1 MSSFSSSFI
10 DQVNTKY
17 EALRLIKDPTRLISL
32 LYSKYGDIEEDFYF
46 LNANILIYNLP
57 TKLNCLFKE
66 MKYTNLSHDYLKRQ
80 YKLKESTSRI
90 PKLAEYYKN
99 YHLFFCRPTLR
110 HYKLSKIVC
119 NYQDKKAELFYKN
132 NYQDSKGNNSLDK
145 EEMNKKTSSFSLSSL
160 DNITN
165 NKIIFDKQTKKM
177 LDKSE
182 TELKNNNFYNTLVLD
197 SSRSNLLLNNGLIS
211 KRSGDDNSFE
221 KCIHAFVDYQYN
233 KNKNKIRKNNK
244 NLYIKNKKIKN
255 IIINNE
261 NSNKYSKL
269 KNNISQSQR
278 ETHKF
283 YTFKL
288 YNNSSKVMNHKINR
302 ISNNNSSNNTNYIN
316 KIKMKKKSLYN
327 LSNNRYNTST
337 TTLLN
342 NKNHKKY
349 VSKKEL
355 NLNYPV
361 TTTNKDSK
369 KNKTYVY
376 VNSINNNTNNNTI
389 NSTSAN
395 NKNHSNTMSK
405 LFSHSNVNSNLSPN
419 HEMIKNLKN
428 IHNNYKNFSKLTE
441 YLKQSQNKENSNNLN
456 QKAALHKKNCLS
468 IGEVENKNMLFSL
481 NNKSRITKK
490 KITINKNLKIAV
502 TNNINNVSEQRTK
515 HTKNKTF
522 DYNAINHTNNLIKSN
537 NISNNE
543 DFNNIINKVP
553 QKGINKMNAENSK
566 SNFTKIKKNSKSKK
580 SIFSPSSKKIISKI
594 PVTQTN
600 SKDKNKKQNLTVK
613 IISPNN
619 RKREFNINFTK
630 DINSTQNKRYNKCLY
645 TNDNNIIN
653 NFSNKDGLIKSGKIS
668 KYNYCLSPNNGGNNN
683 MNRIIKNVS
692 GGAYYGAHISPT
704 NQLLNSIGY
713 FKRNII
719 INNNLNLNSNNN
731 IYQKKSANIDNKMHS
746 KIIENNMVP
755 NSCNFNNTT
764 KELYSN
770 NNTLTNSN
778 NNTSINCNDYKKLSR
793 NKKKIQNKKFNNSKK
808 TNNINNKT
816 NSINNQLN
824 YNFIIDENNYRNNIN
839 KNKGNINISIE
850 KNNINIKDSILHID
864 KIYIKKDNNS
874 KNKKNEINELIPR
887 VYSDVDCCS
896 SQHKRKVEIKVGDKK
911 RIKSGIDDIKKNKE
925 KMKFM
930 DYSPAKINYSPKM
943 INVHRNF
950 NLLTRTNKELNNN
963 YK

>member
-32 LYSKYGDIEEDFYF
+32 LYSKYGDIEEDYYL

-66 MKYTNLSHDYLKRQ
+66 MKYTNFSHDYLKRQ
-80 YKLKESTSRI
+80 YKIKESTSRI

-110 HYKLSKIVC
+110 HYKLSKVVC

-233 KNKNKIRKNNK
+233 KNKNKIRKNNNK
-244 NLYIKNKKIKN
+244 KLYIKNKKIKN
-255 IIINNE
+255 IMINNE

-269 KNNISQSQR
+269 KNNVSQSQR

-288 YNNSSKVMNHKINR
+288 YNNSSKAMNHKINR

-316 KIKMKKKSLYN
+316 KIKMKKKSLYS

-342 NKNHKKY
+342 NKNHKKCI
-349 VSKKEL
+349 SKKEL

-389 NSTSAN
+389 NSTSTN
-395 NKNHSNTMSK
+395 NKNHSTTMSK
-405 LFSHSNVNSNLSPN
+405 IFSHSNVNSNLSPN
-419 HEMIKNLKN
+419 HEAIKNLKN
-428 IHNNYKNFSKLTE
+428 MSNNYKNFSKLTE

-468 IGEVENKNMLFSL
+468 IGDVENKNLLFSL
-481 NNKSRITKK
+481 NNKNRITKK

-522 DYNAINHTNNLIKSN
+522 DYNAINHTNNVIKSN

-543 DFNNIINKVP
+543 DFNNMTNKPP
-553 QKGINKMNAENSK
+553 QKGANKMNTEIK
-566 SNFTKIKKNSKSKK
+566 NFTKIKKNSKSKK
-580 SIFSPSSKKIISKI
+580 SIFSPSSKKIINKM
-594 PVTQTN
+594 PMTQTN
-600 SKDKNKKQNLTVK
+600 SKDKNNKKNLTVK

-645 TNDNNIIN
+645 TNDNNIVN

-668 KYNYCLSPNNGGNNN
+668 KYNYNYCLSPNVGSNN

-692 GGAYYGAHISPT
+692 GGAFYGAHISPT

-719 INNNLNLNSNNN
+719 INNNLNLNHNNN
-731 IYQKKSANIDNKMHS
+731 VYQKKSPNMKNKMHS
-746 KIIENNMVP
+746 KIVENNIVQ

-816 NSINNQLN
+816 NSINNQVN
-824 YNFIIDENNYRNNIN
+824 YNFIIDENNYKSNIN

-874 KNKKNEINELIPR
+874 KNKKCDMNDIIPR
-887 VYSDVDCCS
+887 VYSDADCCS
-896 SQHKRKVEIKVGDKK
+896 SQHKKKIEIKVGDKK
-911 RIKSGIDDIKKNKE
+911 RIKSGIDDVKKNKE

-930 DYSPAKINYSPKM
+930 DYSPTKINYSPKM

-950 NLLTRTNKELNNN
+950 NLLTKTNKEINNN

>member
-10 DQVNTKY
+10 EQVNTKY

-32 LYSKYGDIEEDFYF
+32 LYSKYGDIEEDYYF

-110 HYKLSKIVC
+110 HYKLSKVVC

-182 TELKNNNFYNTLVLD
+182 TELKNNNYYNTLVLD
-197 SSRSNLLLNNGLIS
+197 SSRSNLLFNNGLIS

-233 KNKNKIRKNNK
+233 KNKNKIKKNSK
-244 NLYIKNKKIKN
+244 KLYLKNKKIKN
-255 IIINNE
+255 IIINTE

-269 KNNISQSQR
+269 KSNVSQSQR

-288 YNNSSKVMNHKINR
+288 YNNSSKVMDHKINR

-405 LFSHSNVNSNLSPN
+405 IFSHSNVNSNLSPN
-419 HEMIKNLKN
+419 HEKIKNLKN
-428 IHNNYKNFSKLTE
+428 INNNYKNFSKLTE

-468 IGEVENKNMLFSL
+468 IGDVENKNMIFSL
-481 NNKSRITKK
+481 NNKGRITKK
-490 KITINKNLKIAV
+490 KITINKNVKIAV
-502 TNNINNVSEQRTK
+502 TNNINNVSEQRAK

-522 DYNAINHTNNLIKSN
+522 DYNAINHNNNLIKSN

-543 DFNNIINKVP
+543 DFNNVTNKVP
-553 QKGINKMNAENSK
+553 QKGTNKMNAEISK

-580 SIFSPSSKKIISKI
+580 NIFSPSSKKIINKI
-594 PVTQTN
+594 PMTQTN

-630 DINSTQNKRYNKCLY
+630 DINCIQNKRYNKCLY
-645 TNDNNIIN
+645 SNDNNIIN

-668 KYNYCLSPNNGGNNN
+668 KYNYCLSPNNVGNNN
-683 MNRIIKNVS
+683 MNRVIKNMN
-692 GGAYYGAHISPT
+692 GGVYYGAHISPT

-719 INNNLNLNSNNN
+719 INNNLNLNNNN
-731 IYQKKSANIDNKMHS
+731 YKMHS
-746 KIIENNMVP
+746 KIVDNNMVQ
-755 NSCNFNNTT
+755 NSCNYNNTT
-764 KELYSN
+764 KELYSS
-770 NNTLTNSN
+770 NNTLTSSN

-816 NSINNQLN
+816 NSINNQIN
-824 YNFIIDENNYRNNIN
+824 YNFIIDENNYKSNIN

-874 KNKKNEINELIPR
+874 KNKKGDINDLIPR

-896 SQHKRKVEIKVGDKK
+896 SQHKRKIEIKVGDKK

>member
-1 MSSFSSSFI
+1 MTSFSSSFI

-32 LYSKYGDIEEDFYF
+32 LYSKYGDIEEDYYF

-66 MKYTNLSHDYLKRQ
+66 MKYTDLSHDYLKRQ
-80 YKLKESTSRI
+80 YKLKESISRI

-110 HYKLSKIVC
+110 HYKLSKVVC
-119 NYQDKKAELFYKN
+119 NYQDKKAEIFYKN

-145 EEMNKKTSSFSLSSL
+145 EETNKKTSSFSLSSL

-182 TELKNNNFYNTLVLD
+182 TELKNNNFYNTLMLD
-197 SSRSNLLLNNGLIS
+197 SSRSNLLFNNGLIS

-244 NLYIKNKKIKN
+244 KLFIKNKKLKN
-255 IIINNE
+255 IIINTE
-261 NSNKYSKL
+261 NSNKYSKI

-278 ETHKF
+278 ETHKY

-288 YNNSSKVMNHKINR
+288 YNNSSKVMNPKINR
-302 ISNNNSSNNTNYIN
+302 ISNNNSSSNTNYIN

-349 VSKKEL
+349 LSKKEL

-361 TTTNKDSK
+361 TTTNKDAK

-389 NSTSAN
+389 NITSAN
-395 NKNHSNTMSK
+395 NKNHSTTMSK
-405 LFSHSNVNSNLSPN
+405 LFSHSNINSNLSPN
-419 HEMIKNLKN
+419 HDIIKNLKN

-456 QKAALHKKNCLS
+456 QKTALHKKNCLS
-468 IGEVENKNMLFSL
+468 IGDVENKNMLFNL
-481 NNKSRITKK
+481 NDKSRITKK
-490 KITINKNLKIAV
+490 KVTINKNLKIAAA
-502 TNNINNVSEQRTK
+502 NNINNVSGQRAK

-543 DFNNIINKVP
+543 DFNNMLNKVR
-553 QKGINKMNAENSK
+553 QKGANKMNAENNNYQSCK
-566 SNFTKIKKNSKSKK
+566 SNFTKIKKTSKSKK
-580 SIFSPSSKKIISKI
+580 SIFSPSSKKIINKI
-594 PVTQTN
+594 PMTQTN
-600 SKDKNKKQNLTVK
+600 SKDKNKRQNLTVK

-619 RKREFNINFTK
+619 RKRVFNINFTK

-645 TNDNNIIN
+645 TKENNIIN
-653 NFSNKDGLIKSGKIS
+653 NLSNKDGLIKSGKIS
-668 KYNYCLSPNNGGNNN
+668 KYHY
-683 MNRIIKNVS
+683 
-692 GGAYYGAHISPT
+692 
-704 NQLLNSIGY
+704 
-713 FKRNII
+713 
-719 INNNLNLNSNNN
+719 
-731 IYQKKSANIDNKMHS
+731 
-746 KIIENNMVP
+746 
-755 NSCNFNNTT
+755 
-764 KELYSN
+764 
-770 NNTLTNSN
+770 
-778 NNTSINCNDYKKLSR
+778 
-793 NKKKIQNKKFNNSKK
+793 
-808 TNNINNKT
+808 
-816 NSINNQLN
+816 
-824 YNFIIDENNYRNNIN
+824 
-839 KNKGNINISIE
+839 
-850 KNNINIKDSILHID
+850 
-864 KIYIKKDNNS
+864 
-874 KNKKNEINELIPR
+874 
-887 VYSDVDCCS
+887 
-896 SQHKRKVEIKVGDKK
+896 
-911 RIKSGIDDIKKNKE
+911 
-925 KMKFM
+925 
-930 DYSPAKINYSPKM
+930 
-943 INVHRNF
+943 
-950 NLLTRTNKELNNN
+950 
-963 YK
+963 